1 MCAPVITGAGL
12 ATPAGLSL
20 AETWQAIASGRS
32 AIGPPRRT
40 EPYRAVCPSAAE
52 VRPFALAG
60 QLRVAKHEKYAG
72 PAVACALRAAAEA
85 MAQAG
90 AGAPVTDPGRLGIYT
105 GTGQTGLDVEEF
117 FPALTAAWS
126 EDPTLDFRG
135 LGGRAARLVDP
146 HFSLRTLAN
155 GAAALLAIELDAH
168 GPSLNVV
175 QGETAGALVLEAASD
190 DLADGRCDVALVCA
204 CDSLL
209 TPSTLAAYARAGL
222 LSTLA
227 PDRAGR
233 PFTAGR
239 DGLVPGEG
247 AGAVVLERAKDAFR
261 CGTSPL
267 GVLAGVG
274 VVSSLQSTAVVDIA
288 ACDRAVGLVAARA
301 VEPPA
306 LVVARGIATA
316 PDDAAE
322 AAWLA
327 RRFGPSV
334 PVTAFKGLTGYLGA
348 ATAVVE
354 AVLALAALRAG
365 VGPAVTARIDPAVD
379 GASGLVAGRPAPI
392 AGRGSEAVCLSWS
405 WTGQAAAVAVRA
417 PTR

>member
-1 MCAPVITGAGL
+1 MLAPVITGAGL

-20 AETWQAIASGRS
+20 AENWQAIARGRS
-32 AIGPPRRT
+32 AIGPARRT
-40 EPYRAVCPSAAE
+40 DPYRAVCQAAAE
-52 VRPFALAG
+52 VQPFTLASR
-60 QLRVAKHEKYAG
+60 LRVPKHEKYAG

-85 MAQAG
+85 AAQAG
-90 AGAPVTDPGRLGIYT
+90 VDGPRADPARVGIYT
-105 GTGQTGLDVEEF
+105 GSGQTGLDVEEF
-117 FPALTAAWS
+117 FPALTAAWN

-175 QGETAGALVLEAASD
+175 QGETAGALALEAASD
-190 DLADGRCDVALVCA
+190 DLAEDRCDVALVCA

-209 TPSTLAAYARAGL
+209 TPSTLAAYAHAGL
-222 LSTLA
+222 LSSLP

-239 DGLVPGEG
+239 DGIVPGEG
-247 AGAVVLERAKDAFR
+247 AGAVVLERAQDASR
-261 CGTSPL
+261 RGARPL
-267 GVLAGVG
+267 GVLAAVA
-274 VVSSLQSTAVVDIA
+274 VVSSVEAVTAVDIS
-288 ACDRAVGLVAARA
+288 ACDRAVGMAAGRA
-301 VEPPA
+301 AEPPA

-316 PDDAAE
+316 ADDAAE

-334 PVTAFKGLTGYLGA
+334 PITAFKGLTGYLGA

-354 AVLALAALRAG
+354 AVLALAALRAR
-365 VGPAVTARIDPAVD
+365 VVPPAGPRLDPGLE
-379 GASGLVAGRPAPI
+379 GASRLVAGAPASVASP
-392 AGRGSEAVCLSWS
+392 GSEAVCVSWS

-417 PTR
+417 IHP